1 MRREIDEP
9 AISIVTSLIEGHS
22 LRLSPTDQTKV
33 ANWATLKVMV
43 AEYDVNSHVITHH
56 MQRKYLMNHHQ
67 PPKEGW
73 AVWIGHHVRTPKGKF
88 HWGSFPALIVPNGIV
103 AKRKSKKATYYN
115 SGATS
120 QLIGQLFIQVMRSP
134 HRKLISRWRFA
145 TPDGGALF
153 RIWPPSDIS
162 IVWPGRSLTARDVD
176 YAVGALKEWLESVS
190 NVSVS

>member
-1 MRREIDEP
+1 MSE
-9 AISIVTSLIEGHS
+9 H
-22 LRLSPTDQTKV
+22 PT
-33 ANWATLKVMV
+33 ANSTGF
-43 AEYDVNSHVITHH
+43 I
-56 MQRKYLMNHHQ
+56 
-67 PPKEGW
+67 
-73 AVWIGHHVRTPKGKF
+73 
-88 HWGSFPALIVPNGIV
+88 PALILPNNIV